1 MSTVD
6 IERLIRISK
15 ENPLLPEKFVP
26 WDVSI
31 GVDEFYLP
39 LELVSLRGLPVYER

>member
-1 MSTVD
+1 MTEAVD

-26 WDVSI
+26 WEEELAE
-31 GVDEFYLP
+31 GHHYLG
-39 LELVSLRGLPVYER
+39 RN